1 VKFLYSFVI
10 DAIVVMP
17 RDHMLPVM
25 MLCVCEGE
33 SNAAVE
39 VWSGYRVRASV
50 LPAVCRRCSL
60 ADCLSR
66 CYADGSCYGVDYDAA
81 AAAGANSTCY
91 ALNSTLTCASL
102 TPAGSQFIH
111 VSTAHCGQPL
121 THSLTHSRHGTGS
134 LGHRVSGSFGSSFT
148 SGSPGHHFDPV

>member
-1 VKFLYSFVI
+1 
-10 DAIVVMP
+10 
-17 RDHMLPVM
+17 M

-121 THSLTHSRHGTGS
+121 THSLTQQTWNWVIGS
-134 LGHRVSGSFGSSFT
+134 PGQWVIWVIFHVRVTGSSF
-148 SGSPGHHFDPV
+148 